1 MPSMSTMN
9 DPYHPHFTISVL
21 TFELRFELVK
31 CKFEKKNILCL
42 FINIF
47 WVQFTIYIFFI
58 LMVSK
63 IETNL

>member
-1 MPSMSTMN
+1 MSTMN

-31 CKFEKKNILCL
+31 CKFEKKKPILCL
-42 FINIF
+42 FINLIF
-47 WVQFTIYIFFI
+47 WVQFTIYICII